1 MRMHR
6 YAVGQPVSYAE
17 DYVPN
22 DIWRGGYKIVY
33 LVPAGNRELQYQI
46 RGADQTYDR
55 VVEESQLQE
64 DPGVGTMR
72 LNGHVIRFSM
82 SLGNSAKPEFWR
94 LRRTRAHRAW
104 IDHPDQMNPG

>member
-17 DYVPN
+17 DYVAN
-22 DIWRGGYKIVY
+22 DTWRGGYKIVY

-55 VVEESQLQE
+55 VV
-64 DPGVGTMR
+64 
-72 LNGHVIRFSM
+72 
-82 SLGNSAKPEFWR
+82 
-94 LRRTRAHRAW
+94 
-104 IDHPDQMNPG
+104 